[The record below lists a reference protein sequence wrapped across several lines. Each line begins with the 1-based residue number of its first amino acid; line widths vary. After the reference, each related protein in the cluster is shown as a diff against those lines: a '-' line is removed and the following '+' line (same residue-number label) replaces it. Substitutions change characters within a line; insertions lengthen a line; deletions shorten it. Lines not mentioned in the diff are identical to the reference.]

1 MNNNGGEDTIVLI
14 LCDMI
19 SIGIRFL
26 NMDIKGF
33 TKEIKG
39 FDSYRT
45 MGKIQKII
53 GMTIESSG
61 PECNI
66 GDVCRIYNKDMT
78 SFIYSEVVGFNSNNV
93 LLMPYTDI
101 EGIGPGSIVDNTGEK
116 LMVKTGEALIGRII
130 DAIGQPLDG
139 GDEVEYTGAVP
150 INGFPVNPLTR
161 PKIAVPIELGVKAID
176 GIMTLG
182 KGQRIGI
189 FAGSGVGKSTLMGM
203 IARKVKADLNVIALV
218 GERGREVR
226 EFIENDLG
234 EEGMARSVVVVATS
248 DQPAMMRNK
257 CPLTATAIAEYFMR
271 QGKDVLLMMDNL
283 TRFAM
288 AQREVGLSIGEP
300 PIARGYTPSIYSA
313 MPKLLERAGC
323 FEKGS
328 ITGIYAVLVEGDDTN
343 EPISDTVRGII
354 DGHIIL
360 SRKIAARNHYPA
372 IDILGSVSR
381 LMTLICTREHIDAAN
396 KLRNLMAL
404 YESKSDL
411 ITIGAYKKGTD
422 PQLDEAILKINSI
435 NAFLQQRTHESF
447 DLEETIQMLKRVVS

>member
-1 MNNNGGEDTIVLI
+1 
-14 LCDMI
+14 
-19 SIGIRFL
+19 
-26 NMDIKGF
+26 MDLKGF
-33 TKEIKG
+33 RQELNR
-39 FDSYRT
+39 FDSCRN
-45 MGKIQKII
+45 MGKIEKII
-53 GMTIESSG
+53 GMTIEASG
-61 PECNI
+61 PSCNI
-66 GDVCRIYNKDMT
+66 GDVCRIFSKDMKE
-78 SFIYSEVVGFNSNNV
+78 YVYAEVVGFNSDKV

-101 EGIGPGSIVDNTGEK
+101 EGIGPGSIVDNTGDK
-116 LMVKTGEALIGRII
+116 LMVKTSPNLVGRII
-130 DAIGQPLDG
+130 DAIGRPLDG
-139 GDEVEYTGAVP
+139 KGEIEYTGTMSISGV
-150 INGFPVNPLTR
+150 NVNPLTR
-161 PKIAVPIELGVKAID
+161 PKISQPLEMGVKAID
-176 GIMTLG
+176 GILTLG

-234 EEGMARSVVVVATS
+234 EEGMARSVVVVATG
-248 DQPAMMRNK
+248 DQPAMLRNK
-257 CPLTATAIAEYFMR
+257 CPLTATAIAEYFMQ

-313 MPKLLERAGC
+313 LPKLLERAGN

-372 IDILGSVSR
+372 IDILGSISR
-381 LMTLICTREHIDAAN
+381 LMTIICPEDHNDAAN
-396 KLRNLMAL
+396 RLRDLMAV
-404 YESKSDL
+404 YDANYDL
-411 ITIGAYKKGTD
+411 INIGAYKKGTNAKI
-422 PQLDEAILKINSI
+422 DEAIDRIDEI
-435 NAFLQQRTHESF
+435 NAFLKQKINEAF
-447 DLEETIQMLKRVVS
+447 DLEETVAMLRHVVRTDRADGDRRAADNERRM